1 MSDFDGTPTTPAP
14 REEFLNVYDAQ
25 GLVIGSGRRR
35 EAKAS
40 GRAVGAINV
49 LIINQD
55 GQVLLQLRPKD
66 KENGALWDKSV
77 GGHVSA
83 GEDFDQTAVREATE
97 ELFDGEAGRVV
108 LRAPGAP
115 AVYDLARQVLLD
127 RVATQLNLRD
137 VRHAPG
143 GGLRNVLYHI
153 GIYLGRTAVPLS
165 GFKRQESEITEL
177 RYFAPAEIDAML
189 LGGELAP
196 NMSFLWLS
204 HAHRL
209 LTQAD

>member
-1 MSDFDGTPTTPAP
+1 VPEPH
-14 REEFLNVYDAQ
+14 EEYLNVYDAQ

-49 LIINQD
+49 LIINQE
-55 GQVLLQLRPKD
+55 GQVLLQLRPAD

-83 GEDFDQTAVREATE
+83 GEDFDQAAVREATE

-108 LRAPGAP
+108 LSPGDAQNDC
-115 AVYDLARQVLLD
+115 DLRRQVVID

-165 GFKRQESEITEL
+165 GFRPQTSEITDL
-177 RYFAPAEIDAML
+177 RYFTPAEIDAML
-189 LGGELAP
+189 LRGELAP

-209 LTQAD
+209 LTQAS